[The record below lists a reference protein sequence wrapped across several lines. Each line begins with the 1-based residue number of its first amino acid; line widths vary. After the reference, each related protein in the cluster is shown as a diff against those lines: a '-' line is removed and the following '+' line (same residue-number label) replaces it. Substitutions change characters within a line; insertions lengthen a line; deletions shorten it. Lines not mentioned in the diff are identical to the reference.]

1 MPVVEATPVI
11 LHTRCVSG
19 SGGGPEKTILNS
31 PRFLVGLGYD
41 CVCAYMHPPGDP
53 GFEVLRRRAAAAGA
67 RLVGIPDRGP
77 LDLGVVRRMARLCR
91 DERVAVWH
99 GHDYKSNALGLL
111 IRWHWPMKLVTTV
124 HGWVQHTRRTPLYY
138 SIDRLCLK
146 RYDEVI
152 CVSQDLY
159 EECLRLGVRQDRCH
173 WVHNGIDAEQYTR
186 RQETSAARRAFGEPA
201 SGQLIGAMGRL
212 SDEKGFDILIDA
224 VDRLLNE
231 GRDISLWIAGEGG
244 ERERLQKLV
253 DERGR
258 AQRIRLLGHV
268 EDTQSFYESLDLFA
282 LSSRREGLPN
292 VLLEAMALEVPV
304 VATRVAGV
312 PTLVQDSVNG
322 LLVEP
327 GDIAALANGIRQ
339 LLTDATIRG
348 RFADVGRQA
357 VETTFSFERRMRRV
371 AGIYDALLD
380 KKQATAAAAAPQA

>member
-1 MPVVEATPVI
+1 MSGAITTPLV
-11 LHTRCVSG
+11 LHARCVSG

-31 PRFLVGLGYD
+31 PRFLAGLGYD

-53 GFEVLRRRAAAAGA
+53 GFEVLRRRADAAGA
-67 RLVGIPDRGP
+67 RLIGIPDRGP
-77 LDLGVVRRMARLCR
+77 LDLGVVWRMARLCR
-91 DERVAVWH
+91 DKRVAVWH

-111 IRWHWPMKLVTTV
+111 VRWYWPMKLVTTV

-138 SIDRLCLK
+138 AIDRLCLK

-159 EECLRLGVRQDRCH
+159 DECLRLGVRQERCH
-173 WVHNGIDAEQYTR
+173 WVHNGIDTEQFTR
-186 RQETSAARRAFGEPA
+186 RQEASAARRAFGQPA

-224 VDRLLNE
+224 LDRLLNE
-231 GRDISLWIAGEGG
+231 GCDVSLWIAGEGG
-244 ERERLQKLV
+244 ERPRLKKLI
-253 DERGR
+253 DERGW

-268 EDTQSFYESLDLFA
+268 DDTQSFYESLDLFA

-292 VLLEAMALEVPV
+292 VLLEALALEVPV

-312 PTLVQDSVNG
+312 PTLVQDGVSG

-327 GDIAALANGIRQ
+327 GDTAALANGIRQ
-339 LLTDATIRG
+339 LLADATVRG
-348 RFADVGRQA
+348 RFAEAGRRI
-357 VETTFSFERRMRRV
+357 VETTFSFQRRMRRV

-380 KKQATAAAAAPQA
+380 KKPAPAAAAAHHV